1 MKKLYDFI
9 LSDKMYFYLIVFSG
23 AYFTYRGNY
32 TIAFL
37 ELVIIMLLIKKDKI

>member
-1 MKKLYDFI
+1 MKKLLSYLF
-9 LSDKMYFYLIVFSG
+9 SDKMYFILVVFSG

-37 ELVIIMLLIKKDKI
+37 ELVLILLLIKRDKI

>member
-1 MKKLYDFI
+1 MKKLFNYL

-37 ELVIIMLLIKKDKI
+37 ELVLILLLIKRDKV

>member
-1 MKKLYDFI
+1 MKKLFNYL
-9 LSDKMYFYLIVFSG
+9 LSDKMYFLLVVGSG

-37 ELVIIMLLIKKDKI
+37 ELVLILLLIKRDKI

>member
-1 MKKLYDFI
+1 MKKLFNYL
-9 LSDKMYFYLIVFSG
+9 LSDKAYFYLIVFSG

-37 ELVIIMLLIKKDKI
+37 ELVIILLLIKRDKI

>member
-1 MKKLYDFI
+1 MKKMFNYL

-37 ELVIIMLLIKKDKI
+37 ELVIILLLIKRDKI